1 VRWFITIRAIEQQN
15 ENLALTESPSAN
27 KQLVRALTLVPAAAV
42 ILANIIGTGV
52 FVKARVMTC
61 NVGSPGMVLT
71 VWLVAG
77 LLTLAGALVYAE
89 LGAMM
94 PRSGGEFHFIGAAFG
109 RRWAFLYG
117 WTKTIALGASAA
129 AVSIIFVIFLNDLTG
144 NRLTPLAVQLLPLLV
159 ICAGTAINLASV
171 RSSGRT
177 ATLLTSVKVA
187 LVLFVGMGAFILGD
201 GSWSNFSLGGATGT
215 CEGVP
220 DSAKLG
226 LSGFGA
232 AMLGAL
238 WGYNGWAV
246 IAALGGEVNN
256 PGRTMPRALI
266 GGTLTVIAL
275 YLLVNTA
282 YFYVLTP
289 LEVASVPES
298 SSVASEVASR
308 FFGPGVA
315 GLMSAGLMISAYGTL
330 HTTLLS
336 GPRVPFAL
344 ARAGLLPAGLAKISG
359 SGVPAVAILT
369 VGVWSIVLAASGTFD
384 ILTDI
389 YIFVLWVF
397 FGLNGLA
404 IFILR
409 RRFPDAVR
417 PYRVWGYPMVPA
429 LFLLVTVY
437 LLINTFVA
445 TPGRAIAGIGLII
458 AGLPVYQYFN
468 RRADAS
474 EPLNWQLDDE
484 HETNQAG
491 REN

>member
-1 VRWFITIRAIEQQN
+1 
-15 ENLALTESPSAN
+15 
-27 KQLVRALTLVPAAAV
+27 V

-109 RRWAFLYG
+109 RRWAFVYG

-144 NRLTPLAVQLLPLLV
+144 NAMTPLAIQLLPVLV
-159 ICAGTAINLASV
+159 IVVGTAINFASV
-171 RSSGRT
+171 RSSGQT
-177 ATLLTSVKVA
+177 ATFLTSVKVA
-187 LVLFVGMGAFILGD
+187 LVLFVALGAFFLGD
-201 GSWSNFSLGGATGT
+201 GSWTNFSLSGAGGT

-220 DSAKLG
+220 ESARLG

-246 IAALGGEVNN
+246 IAALGGEIND

-266 GGTLTVIAL
+266 GGTLAVILL
-275 YLLVNTA
+275 YLLINVA
-282 YFYVLTP
+282 YFYVLSP
-289 LEVASVPES
+289 LEVASVAES
-298 SSVASEVASR
+298 SSVAMEAASR
-308 FFGPGVA
+308 FFGPGIA

-344 ARAGLLPAGLAKISG
+344 ARAGLLPSGLAKVSAN
-359 SGVPAVAILT
+359 GVPAVAILT
-369 VGVWSIVLAASGTFD
+369 IGLWSIVLAASGTFD

-389 YIFVLWVF
+389 YVFILWVF

-404 IFILR
+404 VFVLR
-409 RRFPDAVR
+409 RRFPNVNR
-417 PYRVWGYPMVPA
+417 PYRV
-429 LFLLVTVY
+429 
-437 LLINTFVA
+437 
-445 TPGRAIAGIGLII
+445 
-458 AGLPVYQYFN
+458 
-468 RRADAS
+468 
-474 EPLNWQLDDE
+474 
-484 HETNQAG
+484 
-491 REN
+491 